1 MTRTVAL
8 TGSTAAAPDLD
19 WSQVR
24 ETVRMLNLAVAQI
37 KATLMDGDESVGALT
52 DSFTSMASAI
62 ATIQSAV
69 VQQPSEVSAFVTE
82 TCTALSSKI
91 HAAIIAFQFYDKLSQ
106 KLAHVSDSLTGLG
119 EVVSDNAKLYNP
131 GAWHALQNVIRAG
144 YSVEDERMVFDA
156 MMKGASLDDALQALA
171 ESKRAA
177 ATAAT
182 ESTVD
187 LF

>member
-1 MTRTVAL
+1 MMRTGAL
-8 TGSTAAAPDLD
+8 MGSTAAAPDLD

-37 KATLMDGDESVGALT
+37 KATLMDGDESVSALT

-62 ATIQSAV
+62 ATIQTAMAE
-69 VQQPSEVSAFVTE
+69 QPSEVSGFVTG

-106 KLAHVSDSLTGLG
+106 KLAHVSDSLASLG
-119 EVVSDNAKLYNP
+119 DVVSDTSKLYNP
-131 GAWHALQNVIRAG
+131 EAWHALQKSIRAG
-144 YSVEDERMVFDA
+144 YSVEDERVVFDA
-156 MMKGASLDDALQALA
+156 MMKGASLDEALRELIAA
-171 ESKRAA
+171 RKSAA
-177 ATAAT
+177 ATT
-182 ESTVD
+182 ESDID